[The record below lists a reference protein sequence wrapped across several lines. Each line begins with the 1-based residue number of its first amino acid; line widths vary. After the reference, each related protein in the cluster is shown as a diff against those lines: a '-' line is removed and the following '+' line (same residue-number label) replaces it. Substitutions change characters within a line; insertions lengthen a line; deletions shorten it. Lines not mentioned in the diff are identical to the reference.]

1 MCGTARSCP
10 RPPLPIQRCPQT
22 SLNKRMADSLASES
36 TLCDASSVSA
46 PSATHRPDIAAI
58 FIARYARGASRTP
71 CFATD
76 SNAPHVA
83 CGSWLAAW
91 NLAEGLATAER
102 YAMAMAVAAGMVA
115 SHLLP
120 SPRQPSRSK
129 RRGRGGTS
137 GSRLAQPRVRKLWQ
151 CERARRS
158 ARGVL
163 RSSTVRPR
171 QFTPDHALASS
182 RQLTPAHAS
191 PCPRQLTP
199 APALA
204 CSRQPPALVS
214 SRLPCPRQR
223 PPTTTGR
230 TTWMNRACCRLTGGS
245 DCLSTD
251 APSFSFG
258 MSESALTYNLERGP
272 QLQPRAT
279 AALRAGV
286 AQGRRVPQRADQ
298 GKETDEQTDDDCH
311 DGEAGGELTSR
322 RALCAAGRVGLL
334 ECARGARG
342 AGAPRRP
349 GRW

>member
-115 SHLLP
+115 LHLLP

-191 PCPRQLTP
+191 SRQLTPAHASPCPRQLTP

-204 CSRQPPALVS
+204 
-214 SRLPCPRQR
+214 
-223 PPTTTGR
+223 
-230 TTWMNRACCRLTGGS
+230 
-245 DCLSTD
+245 
-251 APSFSFG
+251 
-258 MSESALTYNLERGP
+258 
-272 QLQPRAT
+272 
-279 AALRAGV
+279 
-286 AQGRRVPQRADQ
+286 
-298 GKETDEQTDDDCH
+298 
-311 DGEAGGELTSR
+311 
-322 RALCAAGRVGLL
+322 
-334 ECARGARG
+334 
-342 AGAPRRP
+342 
-349 GRW
+349 

>member
-151 CERARRS
+151 YERRP

-163 RSSTVRPR
+163 RSSTVRLR
-171 QFTPDHALASS
+171 
-182 RQLTPAHAS
+182 RLTPA

-199 APALA
+199 SPCPRQATPAPCLA
-204 CSRQPPALVS
+204 SSRQPPALVS
-214 SRLPCPRQR
+214 GHRRRRGGQR
-223 PPTTTGR
+223 G
-230 TTWMNRACCRLTGGS
+230 
-245 DCLSTD
+245 
-251 APSFSFG
+251 
-258 MSESALTYNLERGP
+258 
-272 QLQPRAT
+272 
-279 AALRAGV
+279 
-286 AQGRRVPQRADQ
+286 
-298 GKETDEQTDDDCH
+298 
-311 DGEAGGELTSR
+311 
-322 RALCAAGRVGLL
+322 
-334 ECARGARG
+334 
-342 AGAPRRP
+342 
-349 GRW
+349 

>member
-191 PCPRQLTP
+191 SRQLTPAPALVSSRQPLPSPAHASPLPSSAHASPCPRLLTPAPCPRQLTP
-199 APALA
+199 ALPSPAA
-204 CSRQPPALVS
+204 
-214 SRLPCPRQR
+214 
-223 PPTTTGR
+223 
-230 TTWMNRACCRLTGGS
+230 
-245 DCLSTD
+245 
-251 APSFSFG
+251 
-258 MSESALTYNLERGP
+258 
-272 QLQPRAT
+272 
-279 AALRAGV
+279 
-286 AQGRRVPQRADQ
+286 
-298 GKETDEQTDDDCH
+298 TDDDGADH
-311 DGEAGGELTSR
+311 VDESGLLPTD
-322 RALCAAGRVGLL
+322 GRVGLL
-334 ECARGARG
+334 VD
-342 AGAPRRP
+342 
-349 GRW
+349 